1 MAHTISTAEL
11 IKHLKT
17 HYQMDE
23 LLVADIW
30 SSADVEIVLNDE
42 DIDLDPTEV
51 WEDIADSF
59 ESGFDYTTDVLNS
72 DLFEKVV
79 NYGKD

>member
-1 MAHTISTAEL
+1 MAHTISTASL
-11 IKHLKT
+11 IQHLKDN
-17 HYQMDE
+17 YQPDE
-23 LLVADIW
+23 LLVADLW
-30 SSADVEIVLNDE
+30 SCSDVELVLTDE
-42 DIDLDPTEV
+42 GIDLDPTEV

-59 ESGFDYTTDVLNS
+59 ESGFDYTTDILNS